1 VIKLARLA
9 YATLVVAAATAG
21 TADVWSK
28 PTQPAHVRR
37 APAMSSMAMA
47 TAPRSPG
54 MPHGVSQPE
63 LGPEL
68 PPGSRRGL
76 AYRLPEYPAIF
87 LATKQQRAAA
97 THLWGT
103 LRATALRWARPAAAA
118 AAGFDVRR
126 PHRAPGD
133 RRPMWFHSENRRW
146 HADRSYLDAR
156 RPDTLI
162 FADLPGRPLRLV
174 GVMFS
179 MPRGMHGP
187 TPGGPITRWHYH
199 LVCVTGDRRGLA
211 PRSDGS
217 CPTGAV
223 LGQGSEMMHV
233 WFTRDLRSAFAVEA
247 PLPELCAARMLP
259 ADTCSGRRAFSGM

>member
-1 VIKLARLA
+1 MIRLARLA
-9 YATLVVAAATAG
+9 YTTAVVVAATAG
-21 TADVWSK
+21 GVEVWFK
-28 PTQPAHVRR
+28 PGTPAHVHR
-37 APAMSSMAMA
+37 ASATSSIAITTGQMS
-47 TAPRSPG
+47 G
-54 MPHGVSQPE
+54 MPHGVSRPE
-63 LGPEL
+63 LGPRL

-103 LRATALRWARPAAAA
+103 LRATALRWARPATAA

-133 RRPMWFHSENRRW
+133 RRPMWFHSENRLW
-146 HADRSYLDAR
+146 HADRVYLDAR

-199 LVCVTGDRRGLA
+199 LVCVTGGRRGLA
-211 PRSDGS
+211 PHADGS
-217 CPTGAV
+217 CPAGAV
-223 LGQGSEMMHV
+223 LAEGSEMMHV

-259 ADTCSGRRAFSGM
+259 ADTCSARRAFSGM